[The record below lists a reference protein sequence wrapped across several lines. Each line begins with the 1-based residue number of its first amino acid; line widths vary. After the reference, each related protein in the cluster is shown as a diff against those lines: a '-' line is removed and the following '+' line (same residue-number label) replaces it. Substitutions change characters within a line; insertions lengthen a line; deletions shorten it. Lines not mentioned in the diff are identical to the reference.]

1 MITSF
6 ATVGLAIG
14 ISQAAIGNVS
24 FRAGADDSY
33 TLTYD
38 ATHRVVDDTI
48 QTSNGNVI
56 WTKANFNASFTD
68 RGVEFTKYGY
78 VQNLTALSG
87 IKSVTVNVSS
97 GKYIVSHGYEEPR
110 DLRTPF
116 YYDQTIT
123 STTTITYTGDNLPS
137 YFRVQ
142 AVENGVATSITV
154 NYSCVRGDG
163 DPINETVAEGFENS
177 KFRLSYNAGSALYVT
192 DELCQTSFAESKRS
206 LRISDMAKNDN
217 VSLVDLESNRSA
229 LSLCDDDKYLIMDIK
244 STNAKVGSTINPF
257 MISASLKDNSYDIGW
272 KDPTGYVALPSN
284 PGWYRYYWEIKSP
297 SNATIPNTRIPFDKI
312 NGFNMIFS
320 QDVAANEVWY
330 VDNVHFGAKPM
341 VERTIGNNYDMRA
354 EDRVVLTGN
363 EIISFDFKVT
373 SGDTFNFGLG
383 NWDQYLDF
391 SLKPNGK
398 RCDNGGNDGLYTG
411 TYLKPLSNG
420 WYRIYAS
427 TSLMNRTVGVWKTWN
442 FSGNNNLKLILDR
455 SGNNAAGYIVEPR
468 IENDSMKY
476 VMMPSNTYENYAAI
490 TDTSLVDTISFT
502 YKFIDNKDSSASF
515 MLSNNWN
522 TFYGYFEFLANGEAR
537 WGTPYAGVTTEK
549 LDGDVIRV
557 TMKLDDVTKTSD
569 EGAPTKI
576 TWFRTHSWGTGVM
589 MVSAPVVTLK

>member
-38 ATHRVVDDTI
+38 ATHRVVNDTI

-78 VQNLTALSG
+78 VQNLTALNG

-97 GKYIVSHGYEEPR
+97 GKYIVSHGYEEPI

-154 NYSCVRGDG
+154 NYSCVKGDG

-229 LSLCDDDKYLIMDIK
+229 LNLSDDDKYLIMDIK

-257 MISASLKDNSYDIGW
+257 MISASLKDNSYDVGW
-272 KDPTGYVALPSN
+272 KDPTGYVAIPSN
-284 PGWYRYYWEIKSP
+284 PGWYRYYWEVKSNG
-297 SNATIPNTRIPFDKI
+297 SASIPNTRIPFDKI
-312 NGFNMIFS
+312 NGLNMIFT
-320 QDVAANEVWY
+320 QDIAANEVWY

-341 VERTIGNNYDMRA
+341 FERAIGANYDIRA
-354 EDRVVLTGN
+354 EDRVTITGN
-363 EIISFDFKVT
+363 EVFSFDFKVT
-373 SGDTFNFGLG
+373 SGTKFNVGFG
-383 NWDQYLDF
+383 NWSQYFDF
-391 SLKPNGK
+391 SLKPDGT
-398 RCDNGGNDGLYTG
+398 RYDNGGNGLYAG

-427 TSLMNRTVGVWKTWN
+427 TGLMNRIAGSWKTWDY
-442 FSGNNNLKLILDR
+442 SGNNDLKIILDR
-455 SGNNAAGYIVEPR
+455 AGNDATGFVSEPR
-468 IENDSMKY
+468 IESNSMKY
-476 VMMPSNTYENYAAI
+476 IMSPSTTYENYAAI
-490 TDTSLVDTISFT
+490 TDTSAVDTLSFT
-502 YKFIDNKDSSASF
+502 YKFIDNKDSSFAF
-515 MLSNNWN
+515 MLSDNWS
-522 TFYGYFEFLANGEAR
+522 TYYGYFEFLANGNSK
-537 WGTPYAGVTTEK
+537 WGSTYAGVTTEQIG
-549 LDGDVIRV
+549 DGVVRV
-557 TMKLDDVTKTSD
+557 TMKLDEVTTLGGS
-569 EGAPTKI
+569 APSKI
-576 TWFRTHSWGTGVM
+576 TFFRTHSWGTAVA